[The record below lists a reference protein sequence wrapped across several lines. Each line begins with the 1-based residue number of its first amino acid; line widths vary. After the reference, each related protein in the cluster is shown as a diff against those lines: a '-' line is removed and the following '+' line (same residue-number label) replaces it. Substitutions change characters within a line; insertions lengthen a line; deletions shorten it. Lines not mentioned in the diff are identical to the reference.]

1 MSNAMPDI
9 LAAALTLSDGD
20 RAVLAYE
27 LLGSLKPPSIR
38 SDDDEQL
45 SEEFQRRLDA
55 YEQDPSRASDLD
67 DVDRR
72 IRTAIQQRRQS

>member
-27 LLGSLKPPSIR
+27 LLGSLKPPSLR
-38 SDDDEQL
+38 GDDDVHL
-45 SEEFQRRLDA
+45 SEELQRRVDA
-55 YEQDPSRASDLD
+55 YEQDPTRASDLD
-67 DVDRR
+67 DVDHR
-72 IRTAIQQRRQS
+72 IRSAIQQRRPS